1 MCTHTLFNLTD
12 FTFYTSNGKILHLEK
27 PNDGAYNIESALKIS
42 TNSPT
47 RPQEMLF
54 WKKFSAKNHTYLHKA
69 PESPVF
75 MRSLTM

>member
-27 PNDGAYNIESALKIS
+27 PSDGAYNIESALKIS

-47 RPQEMLF
+47 KP
-54 WKKFSAKNHTYLHKA
+54 
-69 PESPVF
+69 
-75 MRSLTM
+75 